1 MPGIDEAETEWRFR
15 IREPGEFDRFKRQ
28 EITSGVSIIW
38 GRLKSN
44 PKKWEVQA
52 LRFSKDKFKTKA
64 QVEAWIKAHPDLG
77 KSLDSLL
84 AELEAPAEGSNIP
97 QADSSSMEIA
107 PKFFHR
113 QASFKVLDDSERIIE
128 GWANTNKIDRDNEIF
143 DYAEMQKA
151 LEDFIKN
158 PTMFLQHDTAE
169 TVGKWL
175 LAEVKETGL
184 WAKGQVSKIGEVA
197 NKAWEKILAGELKG
211 LSVGFLRTPKFQKV
225 PVVVDGQE
233 ATLLK
238 GYSIFE
244 ISLVY
249 LPANQDSIFQVA
261 GKSYKPEKE
270 CLIQIM
276 GEKAMADS
284 TTIPA
289 DSKAQADQKAQ
300 DEQKKALE
308 AAQAEK
314 AKVDAEAKA
323 LKDQVQAQAKAL
335 EDQKKAFDEQAKA
348 IAEMKAMIE
357 KASQPIQKSQA
368 APQDAQDD
376 SQEVSQEAW
385 KGYDGRLSVRQ
396 NFANYRIAQQ
406 KGKQGGN

>member
-1 MPGIDEAETEWRFR
+1 MPGIEETENEFRYRVNNPELYDR
-15 IREPGEFDRFKRQ
+15 IRRQ
-28 EITSGVSIIW
+28 EITKGVSILW
-38 GRLKSN
+38 GRRKDN
-44 PKKWEVQA
+44 HKQWEIQA
-52 LRFSKDKFKTKA
+52 IRFDKAVFKTKA
-64 QVEAWIKAHPDLG
+64 EVEKWIKDHPDMT
-77 KSLDSLL
+77 KSFNSISTRMDLPED
-84 AELEAPAEGSNIP
+84 SNIP
-97 QADSSSMEIA
+97 ENTSSELMM

-113 QASFKVLDDSERIIE
+113 LAEFKVLDEAERLIE
-128 GWANTNKIDRDNEIF
+128 GWANTNKVDRDNEIF
-143 DYAEMQKA
+143 DYTEMKAA
-151 LEDFIKN
+151 LEDFLKN
-158 PTMFLQHDTAE
+158 PTMFLQHDTGE

-184 WAKGQVSKIGEVA
+184 WAKGQVSKIGELA
-197 NKAWEKILAGELKG
+197 NRAWEKILAGELKG

-270 CLIQIM
+270 SLIQIM
-276 GEKAMADS
+276 GEKAMAD
-284 TTIPA
+284 TDP
-289 DSKAQADQKAQ
+289 KAQETIAQ
-300 DEQKKALE
+300 DDQNKKALE
-308 AAQAEK
+308 TLNAEK

-323 LKDQVQAQAKAL
+323 LKDQIATQAKAL

-348 IAEMKAMIE
+348 LADLKAMVE

-368 APQDAQDD
+368 PQEDAKDETQ
-376 SQEVSQEAW
+376 VPPQEAW
-385 KGYDGRLSVRQ
+385 KGYNPRLSIRQ
-396 NFANYRIAQQ
+396 NFANYRM
-406 KGKQGGN
+406 KQGGN